1 MELNN
6 ESMDIIRKR
15 IDETEADIDR
25 LNSEIKDMV
34 DEKNS
39 LETAYTTAKEE
50 YENYKTYYT
59 EKSTSG
65 LYFLIVT
72 AIVFVVI
79 LFQVLTNSLI
89 TFYIYPATIL
99 FVVGIVLRAIGGAHF
114 KKLKPVMEEKTKNY
128 ESSKEAYETFMT
140 GYNATELE
148 LEKKQLQWELVEN
161 DMIEA
166 RKDAWVAQQKLAGA
180 AE

>member
-25 LNSEIKDMV
+25 LNSEIKDMA
-34 DEKNS
+34 DKRNS
-39 LETAYTTAKEE
+39 LETAYAAAKEE
-50 YENYKTYYT
+50 YENYKTYFT
-59 EKSTSG
+59 DKSSSG

-79 LFQVLTNSLI
+79 LVQVLSNNII
-89 TFYIYPATIL
+89 TFHIYPAAIL
-99 FVVGIVLRAIGGAHF
+99 FAAGIVLRVIGSVRF

-128 ESSKEAYETFMT
+128 ESSKEAYETFMA

-161 DMIEA
+161 DLIEA

>member
-25 LNSEIKDMV
+25 LNSEIKNMT

-50 YENYKTYYT
+50 FENYKSYYT
-59 EKSTSG
+59 DKSTSG
-65 LYFLIVT
+65 LYFLLVAT
-72 AIVFVVI
+72 IVFLVI
-79 LFQVLTNSLI
+79 LFRVLSNSI
-89 TFYIYPATIL
+89 VAFYLYPATAL
-99 FVVGIVLRAIGGAHF
+99 FAVGIVLRVIGSIRF
-114 KKLKPVMEEKTKNY
+114 KKLKPVMEEKTKTY
-128 ESSKEAYETFMT
+128 ESSKEAYEKFMA
-140 GYNATELE
+140 GYSETELE

-180 AE
+180 AD